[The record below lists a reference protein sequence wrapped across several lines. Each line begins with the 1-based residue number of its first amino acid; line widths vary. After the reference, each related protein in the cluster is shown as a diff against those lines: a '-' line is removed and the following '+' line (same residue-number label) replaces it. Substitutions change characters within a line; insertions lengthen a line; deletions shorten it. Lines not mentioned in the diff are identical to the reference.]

1 MGDAARIVEMELP
14 VAVAKSDEMRKT
26 AGVSSGVPAMAP
38 PVKAARASAIP
49 VMGGTSSVPLRQQ
62 VIENPILSNFKDQQ
76 QQHGCRHWR
85 CGAFQ
90 DRFPVAHRLFGQHR
104 ACYQRR
110 ETGTRKRH
118 QIEYFEDDK
127 KVDRK
132 QRKNEKWNEERCGS
146 EEKGNAVFV
155 KRSVRGASR
164 CRGGHGE
171 FS

>member
-1 MGDAARIVEMELP
+1 MADLTGAGYL
-14 VAVAKSDEMRKT
+14 AVAK
-26 AGVSSGVPAMAP
+26 AALLPALLL
-38 PVKAARASAIP
+38 
-49 VMGGTSSVPLRQQ
+49 GEQ
-62 VIENPILSNFKDQQ
+62 
-76 QQHGCRHWR
+76 
-85 CGAFQ
+85 
-90 DRFPVAHRLFGQHR
+90 R